1 MSQEITVVLVHGAF
15 AESASWSG
23 VIPRL
28 TEAGV
33 AAVATPNPL
42 RSVTTDAENVRR
54 AVEGIGGPV
63 LLVGHSY
70 GGAVITEAAVDNAA
84 VVGLVYVAAFAPD
97 HGENAL
103 ELTGKFP
110 GSTLGETVRSYPL
123 GDGTNDLVV
132 DRDLFPGQF
141 AADVPAAEAATQ
153 ARTQRP
159 IRDFALGEAQPAQT
173 PAWKSL
179 PSWFVFGDADKNI
192 PVEGLRFM
200 AERAGAVSIKEIPG
214 ASHSVM
220 VSQPQA
226 VVDLITEAITHL
238 SEV

>member
-1 MSQEITVVLVHGAF
+1 MSTPITVVLVHGAF

-28 TEAGV
+28 TDAGIPV
-33 AAVATPNPL
+33 IATPNPL
-42 RSVTTDAENVRR
+42 RSVATDAENVRR
-54 AVEGIGGPV
+54 AVAGVEGPV

-70 GGAVITEAAVDNAA
+70 GGAVITEAAVENPD

-103 ELTGKFP
+103 ELTAKFP
-110 GSTLGETVRSYPL
+110 GSTLGETVRAYPL
-123 GDGTNDLVV
+123 GDGTNDLYV
-132 DRDLFPGQF
+132 DRALFPNQF
-141 AADVPAAEAATQ
+141 AADVAPDEAAVQ

-159 IRDFALGEAQPAQT
+159 IRDAALGEPQPAAT
-173 PAWKSL
+173 PAWKTL

-200 AERAGAVSIKEIPG
+200 AQRAGGLTVTEVSG

-220 VSQPQA
+220 VSQPDA
-226 VVDLITEAITHL
+226 VVAVITEALAHL
-238 SEV
+238 AR

>member
-1 MSQEITVVLVHGAF
+1 MSEAITVVLVHGAF

-33 AAVATPNPL
+33 PVIATPNPL

-54 AVEGIGGPV
+54 AVEGVEGPV

-70 GGAVITEAAVDNAA
+70 GGAVITEAAVENPG

-110 GSTLGETVRSYPL
+110 GSTLGETVRAYPL
-123 GDGTNDLVV
+123 GDGTNDLYV
-132 DRDLFPGQF
+132 DRDLFPNQF
-141 AADVPAAEAATQ
+141 AADVAPEEAAVQ

-159 IRDFALGEAQPAQT
+159 IRDFALGEGQPAET
-173 PAWKSL
+173 PAWKTL

-200 AERAGAVSIKEIPG
+200 AERAGGLTITEVPG
-214 ASHSVM
+214 ASHSIM
-220 VSQPQA
+220 VSQPDA
-226 VVDLITEAITHL
+226 VVAVITEALAHL
-238 SEV
+238 AR

>member
-1 MSQEITVVLVHGAF
+1 MSAPITVVLVHGAF
-15 AESASWSG
+15 AESASWAG
-23 VIPRL
+23 VISRL
-28 TEAGV
+28 HDQGV
-33 AAVATPNPL
+33 AVVATPNPL

-54 AVEGIGGPV
+54 ATEGIGGPV

-70 GGAVITEAAVDNAA
+70 GGAVITEAAVDNPG

-103 ELTGKFP
+103 QLTAQFP
-110 GSTLGETVRSYPL
+110 GSTLGETVRPYPL
-123 GDGTNDLVV
+123 GDGTNDLLV
-132 DRDLFPGQF
+132 DRELFPQQF
-141 AADVPAAEAATQ
+141 AADVPVAEAAVQ
-153 ARTQRP
+153 ALTQRP
-159 IRDFALGEAQPAQT
+159 IRDFALGEPQPAGT

-200 AERAGAVSIKEIPG
+200 ADRAEAVTITEVPG

-220 VSQPQA
+220 VSQPDQVTNVILQA
-226 VVDLITEAITHL
+226 LEHL
-238 SEV
+238 AR